1 MGRRRRRRKMRAQ
14 KAAQSKQVKSG
25 VARVKSAVSAMKSKS
40 SLGGGFGGI
49 ISKAGTRSRG
59 GSSKFTSRKKANTM
73 RSKTGKYSE
82 ASKHAKHVQGR
93 TSDNVKQHGASLK
106 AKYAKNYQSSKLI
119 KG

>member
-25 VARVKSAVSAMKSKS
+25 VARVKTAASAISAKKMKFSSIGSKV
-40 SLGGGFGGI
+40 
-49 ISKAGTRSRG
+49 RG
-59 GSSKFTSRKKANTM
+59 GRSKFASRKKANTM

-82 ASKHAKHVQGR
+82 ASRHAKHVQGR